1 MQNVFK
7 FIGSYWSLLIG
18 FFVILLVVFGC
29 NKLLV
34 SCNNN
39 VQAISKNISLQREEN
54 NIKQIENLLSKVE
67 SLEKKDS
74 IFQESIKKIDS
85 LRSDLHIVKL
95 RVAEQYGFLSS
106 RYPIQNTKR

>member
-7 FIGSYWSLLIG
+7 FISSYWTLLLG
-18 FFVILLVVFGC
+18 FGIIVLVVLGC

-39 VQAISKNISLQREEN
+39 AQTIANTIDLGRETS
-54 NIKQIENLLSKVE
+54 NLAQMQKLLDKVE

-74 IFQESIKKIDS
+74 VLQESIKKIDT
-85 LRSDLHIVKL
+85 LRSELRSVKL
-95 RVAEQYGFLSS
+95 TVSEQYRFLSS
-106 RYPIQNTKR
+106 RYADKIPKR